1 MREMHLRKRRI
12 VRGQKHRLKEI
23 APMKRLFSM
32 FALVLLISASQA
44 MAATP
49 AVKLG
54 AVDLQRAVKEC
65 REGVAARADLQ
76 KKIEQF
82 NAELKLLQVDYQ
94 RLSTELEKD
103 GGKFSVDRRAEKEA
117 TLQKKGR
124 ELQNR
129 QREAQE
135 DIKQLESDYLKR
147 VVNRLGAIMAKI
159 GDEGKFTAILE
170 RNNGLLYAGKET
182 DITSL
187 LIQRAD
193 DEFSRQRGKNE

>member
-1 MREMHLRKRRI
+1 
-12 VRGQKHRLKEI
+12 
-23 APMKRLFSM
+23 MKKLLTM
-32 FALVLLISASQA
+32 FVFVMLIPATQVFAS
-44 MAATP
+44 P
-49 AVKLG
+49 AIKLG

-82 NAELKLLQVDYQ
+82 NAEIKVMQVDYQ
-94 RLSTELEKD
+94 RLSAELDKE
-103 GGKFSVDRRAEKEA
+103 GARLSADRRADKEA

-135 DIKQLESDYLKR
+135 EVKQMESDYLKR
-147 VVNRLGAIMAKI
+147 LVNRLGVVMARI
-159 GDEGKFTAILE
+159 GDEGKFTALLD
-170 RNNGLLYAGKET
+170 RNNGMFYAGKEI

-193 DEFSRQRGKNE
+193 DEFARQRGNNEER